1 MIESTEQEVIEK
13 TETVPKWLRR
23 VQENSWEGE
32 ILISGGAIFTLFQVS
47 NFLAAQ
53 KVFFSEN
60 APFMGLDEILIF
72 SILAVEGVTFSFI
85 LHLFLRGL
93 WISLLCVNFAFPK
106 GINRESLR
114 LSSRYL
120 DPNSSLTLTSQI
132 IWLDKMSGI
141 IFYSGFAYVV
151 VVLGLIATF
160 VILIP
165 FVFYLPGSEII
176 LISFLLLYFLDF
188 ILGGPLRRNRT
199 VGKIYRPIY
208 LFYNTVTLSFL
219 YRKTI
224 QVVFSNVKRINALL
238 FMFVF
243 IPFTFALAYL
253 SVYQVLHLPTPY
265 DWRAYPGTKMNPGMI
280 HITNYYLDQ
289 VDEKENIRWFAIQ
302 SEIVTGNYLKVFVT
316 YRKSV
321 DDGIEQNNA
330 ESFDQIVH
338 LTLDGK
344 GIINIDWINSIRLEA
359 DQKGLT
365 GIVPID
371 ALPPGKHVI
380 ELDIDADYFKVA
392 PIKIPFWKDPSANP
406 FR

>member
-1 MIESTEQEVIEK
+1 MMESAEKEVIDKKER
-13 TETVPKWLRR
+13 VPKWLRK

-53 KVFFSEN
+53 KIFFSEN
-60 APFMGLDEILIF
+60 APFIGLDEILIF

-93 WISLLCVNFAFPK
+93 WISLLCVNAAFPK
-106 GINRESLR
+106 GINRASLR
-114 LSSRYL
+114 LSDRYL
-120 DPNSSLTLTSQI
+120 DPTSSLTLTSQI
-132 IWLDKMSGI
+132 ILLDKMSGI
-141 IFYSGFAYVV
+141 IFYSGFAYVMV
-151 VVLGLIATF
+151 VFGLITTF
-160 VILIP
+160 IVLVP
-165 FVFYLPGSEII
+165 FVLYLPGSEII
-176 LISFLLLYFLDF
+176 LSSFLLLYFIDF

-199 VGKIYRPIY
+199 LGKIYRPVY
-208 LFYNTVTLSFL
+208 LFYNTITLGFL

-253 SVYQVLHLPTPY
+253 SVYEVLHLPTPY

-280 HITNYYLDQ
+280 HMNHFYLDQ
-289 VDEKENIRWFAIQ
+289 VDETQNIRWFAIQ

-321 DDGIEQNNA
+321 DDGIAQNNA

-338 LTLDGK
+338 LRLDGESVS
-344 GIINIDWINSIRLEA
+344 NIDWINSIRLEA

-365 GIVPID
+365 GMIPIHS
-371 ALPPGKHVI
+371 LPSGKHVI

-392 PIKIPFWKDPSANP
+392 PIKIPFWKEP
-406 FR
+406 